1 MIRHAMAPSRFDT
14 FPYRRASSRPQEEV
28 FVPAAHSTTVSRL
41 MSFAREAHGGLTA
54 SVVLAVL
61 GAAAGIVPYIA
72 AAQILTLICAGMYE
86 LGPIATAASIALVG
100 YLGSVWL
107 ASAST
112 IISHRCAFITL
123 NSIRKALTDKLS
135 RVPMG
140 TVLDQPS
147 GTFKTLIVDTVE
159 KLELP
164 LAHMVP
170 ELTANTLIP
179 VLMLAY
185 LFVLDWRLALISL
198 ITIPVGICCYMG
210 MMKDYGPR
218 YARVLDASKNMDA
231 TIVEYIGGIE
241 VIKGFNQSTASY
253 GRYVDAVRANEDAKV
268 TWFRQTNPFYVAGV
282 TIMPSCLIGV
292 LPLGSLLYLSGD
304 ISASALITCIIL
316 ALGLVKPLMQ
326 ALRYTDSLAMVDS
339 TVAEVSTLLDAPEMK
354 RPSTPVEIPDY
365 RITFDKVSFGYGKE
379 EVLHG
384 ISLAIEPHAMTALV
398 GPSGSG
404 KSTVARLV
412 ASFWEANGGSVGIGG
427 IDVKDIPL
435 EQVMRS
441 ISYVTQDNYLFD
453 LSVRENIRMGKPD
466 ASDAEV
472 EEAAQR
478 ASCHEFICALPAGY
492 DTCVGSAGARLSGG
506 ERQRIAIARAV
517 LKNAPIVILDEAT
530 AFTDPENEAAIQ
542 ASISGLVT
550 GKTLIIIA
558 HHLSTIVGADKIVV
572 MDHGRLS
579 AEGTHHELLKS
590 SPLYRSLWN
599 AQQEATHAGGDAA

>member
-1 MIRHAMAPSRFDT
+1 
-14 FPYRRASSRPQEEV
+14 
-28 FVPAAHSTTVSRL
+28 
-41 MSFAREAHGGLTA
+41 MSFAREAHGDLA
-54 SVVLAVL
+54 VSVVLAVL

-86 LGPIATAASIALVG
+86 LGPIAAAASVALVG

-231 TIVEYIGGIE
+231 AIVEYIGGIE

-379 EVLHG
+379 EVLHS

-404 KSTVARLV
+404 KSTVARLI
-412 ASFWEANGGSVGIGG
+412 ASFWEADGGSVGIGG
-427 IDVKDIPL
+427 IDVKNIPL

-453 LSVRENIRMGKPD
+453 LSIRENIRMGKPD

-572 MDHGRLS
+572 MDHGRIS
-579 AEGTHHELLKS
+579 AEGTHHELLES

>member
-1 MIRHAMAPSRFDT
+1 
-14 FPYRRASSRPQEEV
+14 
-28 FVPAAHSTTVSRL
+28 

-86 LGPIATAASIALVG
+86 LGPIAAAAFVALVG

-231 TIVEYIGGIE
+231 AIVEYIGGIE

-404 KSTVARLV
+404 KSTVARLI
-412 ASFWEANGGSVGIGG
+412 ASFWEADGGSVGIGG

-517 LKNAPIVILDEAT
+517 LKDAPIVILDEAT

-542 ASISGLVT
+542 ASISGLVA
-550 GKTLIIIA
+550 GKTLVIIA

-572 MDHGRLS
+572 MDHGRVS
-579 AEGTHHELLKS
+579 AEGTHHELLES
-590 SPLYRSLWN
+590 SSLYRSLWN
-599 AQQEATHAGGDAA
+599 AQQEATHAGGDTA

>member
-1 MIRHAMAPSRFDT
+1 
-14 FPYRRASSRPQEEV
+14 
-28 FVPAAHSTTVSRL
+28 

-86 LGPIATAASIALVG
+86 LGPIATAASVALVG

-231 TIVEYIGGIE
+231 AIVEYIGGIE

-354 RPSTPVEIPDY
+354 RPSTPVEIPNY

-404 KSTVARLV
+404 KSTVARLI
-412 ASFWEANGGSVGIGG
+412 ASFWEADGGSVGIGG
-427 IDVKDIPL
+427 IDVKNIPL

-517 LKNAPIVILDEAT
+517 LKDAPIVILDEAT

-572 MDHGRLS
+572 MDHGRVS
-579 AEGTHHELLKS
+579 AEGTHHELLES
-590 SPLYRSLWN
+590 SSLYRSLWN

>member
-1 MIRHAMAPSRFDT
+1 
-14 FPYRRASSRPQEEV
+14 
-28 FVPAAHSTTVSRL
+28 

-86 LGPIATAASIALVG
+86 LGPIAAAASVALVG

-231 TIVEYIGGIE
+231 AIVEYIGGIE

-253 GRYVDAVRANEDAKV
+253 GRYVNAVRANEDAKV

-354 RPSTPVEIPDY
+354 RPSTPVKIPDY

-404 KSTVARLV
+404 KSTVARLI
-412 ASFWEANGGSVGIGG
+412 ASFWEADGGSVGIGG
-427 IDVKDIPL
+427 IDVKNIPL

-517 LKNAPIVILDEAT
+517 LKDAPIVILDEAT

-542 ASISGLVT
+542 ASISGLVA
-550 GKTLIIIA
+550 GKTLVIIA

-572 MDHGRLS
+572 MDHGRVS
-579 AEGTHHELLKS
+579 AEGTHHELLAS
-590 SPLYRSLWN
+590 SSLYRSLWN

>member
-1 MIRHAMAPSRFDT
+1 
-14 FPYRRASSRPQEEV
+14 
-28 FVPAAHSTTVSRL
+28 

-86 LGPIATAASIALVG
+86 LGPIATAASVALVG

-231 TIVEYIGGIE
+231 AIVEYIGGIE

-253 GRYVDAVRANEDAKV
+253 GRYVDAVRANEGAKV

-379 EVLHG
+379 EVLHS

-404 KSTVARLV
+404 KSTVARLI
-412 ASFWEANGGSVGIGG
+412 ASFWEADGGSVGIGD
-427 IDVKDIPL
+427 IDVKNMPL

-453 LSVRENIRMGKPD
+453 LSIRENIRMGKPD

-517 LKNAPIVILDEAT
+517 LKDAPIVILDEAT

-542 ASISGLVT
+542 ASISGLVA

-572 MDHGRLS
+572 MNHGRVS
-579 AEGTHHELLKS
+579 AEGTHHELLES

-599 AQQEATHAGGDAA
+599 AQQETTHAGGDTA

>member
-1 MIRHAMAPSRFDT
+1 
-14 FPYRRASSRPQEEV
+14 
-28 FVPAAHSTTVSRL
+28 

-86 LGPIATAASIALVG
+86 LGPIATAASVALVG

-231 TIVEYIGGIE
+231 AIVEYIGGIE

-292 LPLGSLLYLSGD
+292 LPLGSFLYLSGD

-354 RPSTPVEIPDY
+354 RPSTPVEIPNY

-404 KSTVARLV
+404 KSTVARLI
-412 ASFWEANGGSVGIGG
+412 ASFWEADGGSVGIGG
-427 IDVKDIPL
+427 IDVKNIPL
-435 EQVMRS
+435 KQVMRS

-517 LKNAPIVILDEAT
+517 LKDAPIVILDEAT

-542 ASISGLVT
+542 ASISGLVA

-572 MDHGRLS
+572 MDHGRVS
-579 AEGTHHELLKS
+579 AEGTHHELLES

>member
-1 MIRHAMAPSRFDT
+1 M
-14 FPYRRASSRPQEEV
+14 
-28 FVPAAHSTTVSRL
+28 PAAHSTTVSRL

-231 TIVEYIGGIE
+231 AIVEYIGGIE

-292 LPLGSLLYLSGD
+292 LPLGSFLYLSGD

-354 RPSTPVEIPDY
+354 RPSTPVEIPNY

-404 KSTVARLV
+404 KSTVARLI
-412 ASFWEANGGSVGIGG
+412 ASFWEADGGSVGIGG
-427 IDVKDIPL
+427 IDVKNIPL

-517 LKNAPIVILDEAT
+517 LKDAPIVILDEAT

-579 AEGTHHELLKS
+579 AEGTHHELLES

>member
-1 MIRHAMAPSRFDT
+1 
-14 FPYRRASSRPQEEV
+14 
-28 FVPAAHSTTVSRL
+28 

-86 LGPIATAASIALVG
+86 LGPIAAAASVALVG

-231 TIVEYIGGIE
+231 AIVEYIGGIE

-253 GRYVDAVRANEDAKV
+253 GRYVNAVRANKDAKV

-354 RPSTPVEIPDY
+354 RPLTPVEIPNY
-365 RITFDKVSFGYGKE
+365 CITFDKVSFGYGKE

-404 KSTVARLV
+404 KSTVARLI
-412 ASFWEANGGSVGIGG
+412 ASFWEADGGSVGIGG
-427 IDVKDIPL
+427 IDVKNIPL

-517 LKNAPIVILDEAT
+517 LKDAPIVILDEAT

-542 ASISGLVT
+542 ASISGLVA

-572 MDHGRLS
+572 MDHGRVS
-579 AEGTHHELLKS
+579 AEGTHHGLLES

-599 AQQEATHAGGDAA
+599 AQQEATHAGGDTA

>member
-1 MIRHAMAPSRFDT
+1 
-14 FPYRRASSRPQEEV
+14 
-28 FVPAAHSTTVSRL
+28 

-86 LGPIATAASIALVG
+86 PGPIATAASAALVG

-231 TIVEYIGGIE
+231 AIVEYIGGIE

-292 LPLGSLLYLSGD
+292 LPLGSFLYLSGD

-354 RPSTPVEIPDY
+354 CPSTPVEIPDY

-404 KSTVARLV
+404 KSTVARLI
-412 ASFWEANGGSVGIGG
+412 ASFWEADGGSVGIGG
-427 IDVKDIPL
+427 IDVKNIPL

-492 DTCVGSAGARLSGG
+492 DTCVGNAGARLSGG

-542 ASISGLVT
+542 ASISGLVA

-558 HHLSTIVGADKIVV
+558 HHLSTTVGADKIVV
-572 MDHGRLS
+572 MDHGRVS
-579 AEGTHHELLKS
+579 AEGTHHELLES

-599 AQQEATHAGGDAA
+599 AQQEAAHAGGDAA

>member
-1 MIRHAMAPSRFDT
+1 
-14 FPYRRASSRPQEEV
+14 
-28 FVPAAHSTTVSRL
+28 

-86 LGPIATAASIALVG
+86 LGPIAAAAFVALVG

-231 TIVEYIGGIE
+231 AIVEYIGGIE

-292 LPLGSLLYLSGD
+292 LPLGSFLYLSGD

-354 RPSTPVEIPDY
+354 CPSTPVEIPDY

-379 EVLHG
+379 EVLHS

-404 KSTVARLV
+404 KSTVARLI
-412 ASFWEANGGSVGIGG
+412 ASFWEADGGSVGIGG
-427 IDVKDIPL
+427 IDVKNIPL

-492 DTCVGSAGARLSGG
+492 DTCVGNAGARLSGG

-517 LKNAPIVILDEAT
+517 LKDAPIVILDEAT

-579 AEGTHHELLKS
+579 AEGTHHELLES

>member
-1 MIRHAMAPSRFDT
+1 M
-14 FPYRRASSRPQEEV
+14 
-28 FVPAAHSTTVSRL
+28 PAAHSTTVSRL

-86 LGPIATAASIALVG
+86 LGPIAAAASVALTG

-231 TIVEYIGGIE
+231 AIVEYIGGIE

-292 LPLGSLLYLSGD
+292 LPMGSFLYLSGD

-354 RPSTPVEIPDY
+354 RPSTPVEIPNY

-404 KSTVARLV
+404 KSTVARLI
-412 ASFWEANGGSVGIGG
+412 ASFWEADGGSVGIGG
-427 IDVKDIPL
+427 IDVNNIPL

-517 LKNAPIVILDEAT
+517 LKDAPIVILDEAT

-542 ASISGLVT
+542 ASISGLVA

-572 MDHGRLS
+572 MDHGRVS
-579 AEGTHHELLKS
+579 AEGTHHELLES

>member
-1 MIRHAMAPSRFDT
+1 
-14 FPYRRASSRPQEEV
+14 
-28 FVPAAHSTTVSRL
+28 

-86 LGPIATAASIALVG
+86 LGPIATAASVALVG

-231 TIVEYIGGIE
+231 AIVEYIGGIE

-354 RPSTPVEIPDY
+354 RPSTPVEIPNY

-404 KSTVARLV
+404 KSTVARLI
-412 ASFWEANGGSVGIGG
+412 ASFWEADGGSVGIGG
-427 IDVKDIPL
+427 IDVTNIPL

-492 DTCVGSAGARLSGG
+492 DTCVGNAGARLSGG

-542 ASISGLVT
+542 ASISGLVA

-572 MDHGRLS
+572 MDHGRVS
-579 AEGTHHELLKS
+579 AEGTHHDLLES

>member
-1 MIRHAMAPSRFDT
+1 M
-14 FPYRRASSRPQEEV
+14 
-28 FVPAAHSTTVSRL
+28 PAAHSTTVSRL

-86 LGPIATAASIALVG
+86 LGPIAAAAFVALVG

-231 TIVEYIGGIE
+231 AIVEYIGGIE

-354 RPSTPVEIPDY
+354 RPSTPVEIPNY

-404 KSTVARLV
+404 KSTVARLI
-412 ASFWEANGGSVGIGG
+412 ASFWEADGGSVGIGG
-427 IDVKDIPL
+427 IDVKNIPL

-517 LKNAPIVILDEAT
+517 LKDAPIVILDEAT

-542 ASISGLVT
+542 ASISGLVA

-572 MDHGRLS
+572 MDHGRVS
-579 AEGTHHELLKS
+579 AEGTHHELLES
-590 SPLYRSLWN
+590 SSLYRSLWN

>member
-1 MIRHAMAPSRFDT
+1 
-14 FPYRRASSRPQEEV
+14 
-28 FVPAAHSTTVSRL
+28 
-41 MSFAREAHGGLTA
+41 MSFAREAHGDLTA

-231 TIVEYIGGIE
+231 AIVEYIGGIE

-379 EVLHG
+379 EVLHN
-384 ISLAIEPHAMTALV
+384 ISLAIEPHVMTALV

-404 KSTVARLV
+404 KSTVARLI
-412 ASFWEANGGSVGIGG
+412 ASFWEADGGSVGIGG
-427 IDVKDIPL
+427 IDVKNIPL

-453 LSVRENIRMGKPD
+453 LSVRENIRMGKPN

-572 MDHGRLS
+572 MDHGRIS
-579 AEGTHHELLKS
+579 AEGTHHELLES

>member
-1 MIRHAMAPSRFDT
+1 
-14 FPYRRASSRPQEEV
+14 
-28 FVPAAHSTTVSRL
+28 

-86 LGPIATAASIALVG
+86 LGPIATAASVALVG

-231 TIVEYIGGIE
+231 AIVEYIGGIE

-292 LPLGSLLYLSGD
+292 LPLGSFLYLSGD

-379 EVLHG
+379 EVLHS

-404 KSTVARLV
+404 KSTVARLI
-412 ASFWEANGGSVGIGG
+412 ASFWEADGGSVGIGG

-517 LKNAPIVILDEAT
+517 LKDAPIVILDEAT

-579 AEGTHHELLKS
+579 AEGTHHELLES

>member
-1 MIRHAMAPSRFDT
+1 
-14 FPYRRASSRPQEEV
+14 
-28 FVPAAHSTTVSRL
+28 

-86 LGPIATAASIALVG
+86 LGPIATAASVALVG

-231 TIVEYIGGIE
+231 AIVEYIGGIE

-292 LPLGSLLYLSGD
+292 LPLGSFLYLSGD

-316 ALGLVKPLMQ
+316 SLGLVKPLMQ

-404 KSTVARLV
+404 KSTVARLI
-412 ASFWEANGGSVGIGG
+412 ASFWEADGGSVGIGG
-427 IDVKDIPL
+427 IDVKNIPL

-517 LKNAPIVILDEAT
+517 LKDAPIVILDEAT

-542 ASISGLVT
+542 ASISGLVA

-572 MDHGRLS
+572 MDHGRVS
-579 AEGTHHELLKS
+579 AEGTHHELLES

>member
-1 MIRHAMAPSRFDT
+1 
-14 FPYRRASSRPQEEV
+14 
-28 FVPAAHSTTVSRL
+28 

-86 LGPIATAASIALVG
+86 LGPIATAASVALVG

-231 TIVEYIGGIE
+231 AIVEYIGGIE

-292 LPLGSLLYLSGD
+292 LPLGSFLYLSGD

-354 RPSTPVEIPDY
+354 RPSTPVEIPNY

-404 KSTVARLV
+404 KSTVARLI
-412 ASFWEANGGSVGIGG
+412 ASFWEADGGSVGIGG
-427 IDVKDIPL
+427 IDVKNIPL

-517 LKNAPIVILDEAT
+517 LKDAPIVILDEAT

-572 MDHGRLS
+572 MDHGRIS
-579 AEGTHHELLKS
+579 AEGTHHELLES

>member
-1 MIRHAMAPSRFDT
+1 
-14 FPYRRASSRPQEEV
+14 
-28 FVPAAHSTTVSRL
+28 

-86 LGPIATAASIALVG
+86 LGPIAAAAFVALVG

-231 TIVEYIGGIE
+231 AIVEYIGGIE

-404 KSTVARLV
+404 KSTVARLI
-412 ASFWEANGGSVGIGG
+412 ASFWEADGGSVGIGG

-453 LSVRENIRMGKPD
+453 LTVRENIRMGKPD

-517 LKNAPIVILDEAT
+517 LKDAPIVILDEAT

-542 ASISGLVT
+542 ASISGLVA
-550 GKTLIIIA
+550 GKTLVIIA

-572 MDHGRLS
+572 MDHGRVS
-579 AEGTHHELLKS
+579 AEGTHHELLGS

>member
-1 MIRHAMAPSRFDT
+1 M
-14 FPYRRASSRPQEEV
+14 
-28 FVPAAHSTTVSRL
+28 PAAHSTTVSRL

-86 LGPIATAASIALVG
+86 LGPIAAAASVALVG

-210 MMKDYGPR
+210 MMKDYGAR

-231 TIVEYIGGIE
+231 AIVEYIGGIE

-253 GRYVDAVRANEDAKV
+253 GRYVNAVRANKDAKV

-282 TIMPSCLIGV
+282 TIMPSCLVGV

-354 RPSTPVEIPDY
+354 RPSTPVEIPNY

-404 KSTVARLV
+404 KSTVARLI
-412 ASFWEANGGSVGIGG
+412 ASFWEADGGSVGIGG
-427 IDVKDIPL
+427 IDVKNIPL

-466 ASDAEV
+466 VSDAEV

-517 LKNAPIVILDEAT
+517 LKDAPIVILDEAT

-542 ASISGLVT
+542 ASISGLVA

-572 MDHGRLS
+572 MDHGRVS
-579 AEGTHHELLKS
+579 AEGTHHELLES
-590 SPLYRSLWN
+590 SSLYRSLWN

>member
-1 MIRHAMAPSRFDT
+1 
-14 FPYRRASSRPQEEV
+14 
-28 FVPAAHSTTVSRL
+28 

-86 LGPIATAASIALVG
+86 LGPIATAASVALVG

-231 TIVEYIGGIE
+231 AIVEYIGGIE

-253 GRYVDAVRANEDAKV
+253 GRYVDAVRENEDAKV

-384 ISLAIEPHAMTALV
+384 ISLAIEPHVMTALV

-404 KSTVARLV
+404 KSTVARLI
-412 ASFWEANGGSVGIGG
+412 ASFWEADGGSVGIGG
-427 IDVKDIPL
+427 IDVKNIPL

-453 LSVRENIRMGKPD
+453 LSIRENIRMGKPD

-517 LKNAPIVILDEAT
+517 LKDAPIVILDEAT

-542 ASISGLVT
+542 ASISGLVA

-572 MDHGRLS
+572 MDHGRVS
-579 AEGTHHELLKS
+579 AEGTHHGLLES

-599 AQQEATHAGGDAA
+599 AQQEATHAGGDTA

>member
-1 MIRHAMAPSRFDT
+1 
-14 FPYRRASSRPQEEV
+14 
-28 FVPAAHSTTVSRL
+28 

-86 LGPIATAASIALVG
+86 LGPIATAASVALVG

-231 TIVEYIGGIE
+231 AIVEYIGGIE

-292 LPLGSLLYLSGD
+292 LPLGSFLYLSGD

-354 RPSTPVEIPDY
+354 RPSTPVEIPNY

-404 KSTVARLV
+404 KSTVARLI
-412 ASFWEANGGSVGIGG
+412 ASFWEADGGSVGIGG
-427 IDVKDIPL
+427 IDVKNIPL

-517 LKNAPIVILDEAT
+517 LKDAPIVILDEAT

-542 ASISGLVT
+542 ASISGLVA

-572 MDHGRLS
+572 MDHGRVS
-579 AEGTHHELLKS
+579 AEGTHHELLES

>member
-1 MIRHAMAPSRFDT
+1 
-14 FPYRRASSRPQEEV
+14 
-28 FVPAAHSTTVSRL
+28 

-86 LGPIATAASIALVG
+86 LGPIATAASVALVG

-231 TIVEYIGGIE
+231 AIVEYIGGIE

-354 RPSTPVEIPDY
+354 RPSTPVEIPNY

-379 EVLHG
+379 EVLHS

-404 KSTVARLV
+404 KSTVARLI
-412 ASFWEANGGSVGIGG
+412 ASFWEADGGSVGIGG
-427 IDVKDIPL
+427 IDVKNIPL

-453 LSVRENIRMGKPD
+453 LSVRKNIRMGKPD

-517 LKNAPIVILDEAT
+517 LKDAPIVILDEAT

-542 ASISGLVT
+542 ASISGLVA

-579 AEGTHHELLKS
+579 AEGTHHELLES
-590 SPLYRSLWN
+590 SSLYRSLWN

>member
-1 MIRHAMAPSRFDT
+1 
-14 FPYRRASSRPQEEV
+14 
-28 FVPAAHSTTVSRL
+28 

-231 TIVEYIGGIE
+231 AIVEYIGGIE

-253 GRYVDAVRANEDAKV
+253 GRYVDAVRANEGAKV

-379 EVLHG
+379 EVLHS

-404 KSTVARLV
+404 KSTVARLI
-412 ASFWEANGGSVGIGG
+412 ASFWEADGGSVGIGG
-427 IDVKDIPL
+427 IDVKNIPL

-453 LSVRENIRMGKPD
+453 LSIRENIRMGKPD

-572 MDHGRLS
+572 MDHGRVS
-579 AEGTHHELLKS
+579 AEGTHHELLES

-599 AQQEATHAGGDAA
+599 AQQEAAHAGGDAA

>member
-1 MIRHAMAPSRFDT
+1 
-14 FPYRRASSRPQEEV
+14 
-28 FVPAAHSTTVSRL
+28 

-86 LGPIATAASIALVG
+86 LGPIATAASVALVG

-231 TIVEYIGGIE
+231 AIVEYIGGIE

-253 GRYVDAVRANEDAKV
+253 ERYVDAVRANEDAKV

-354 RPSTPVEIPDY
+354 RPSTPVEIPNY

-404 KSTVARLV
+404 KSTVARLI
-412 ASFWEANGGSVGIGG
+412 ASFWEADGGSVGIGG
-427 IDVKDIPL
+427 IDVKNIPL

-517 LKNAPIVILDEAT
+517 LKDAPIVILDEAT

-542 ASISGLVT
+542 ASISGLVA

-572 MDHGRLS
+572 MDHGRVS
-579 AEGTHHELLKS
+579 AEGTHHELLES
-590 SPLYRSLWN
+590 SSLYRSLWN

>member
-1 MIRHAMAPSRFDT
+1 
-14 FPYRRASSRPQEEV
+14 
-28 FVPAAHSTTVSRL
+28 

-61 GAAAGIVPYIA
+61 GATAGIVPYIA

-86 LGPIATAASIALVG
+86 LGPIATAASVALVG

-231 TIVEYIGGIE
+231 AIVEYIGGIE

-292 LPLGSLLYLSGD
+292 LPLGSFLYLSGD

-354 RPSTPVEIPDY
+354 RPSTPVEIPNY

-404 KSTVARLV
+404 KSTVARLI
-412 ASFWEANGGSVGIGG
+412 ASFWEADGGSVGIGG
-427 IDVKDIPL
+427 IDVKNIPL

-517 LKNAPIVILDEAT
+517 LKDAPIVILDEAT

-572 MDHGRLS
+572 MDHGRIS
-579 AEGTHHELLKS
+579 AEGTHHELLES

>member
-1 MIRHAMAPSRFDT
+1 M
-14 FPYRRASSRPQEEV
+14 
-28 FVPAAHSTTVSRL
+28 PAAHSTTVSRL

-86 LGPIATAASIALVG
+86 LGPIATAASVALVG

-231 TIVEYIGGIE
+231 AIVEYIGGIE

-292 LPLGSLLYLSGD
+292 LPLGSFLYLSGD

-354 RPSTPVEIPDY
+354 RPSTPVEIPNY

-404 KSTVARLV
+404 KSTVARLI
-412 ASFWEANGGSVGIGG
+412 ASFWEADGGSVGIGG
-427 IDVKDIPL
+427 IDVKNIPL

-517 LKNAPIVILDEAT
+517 LKDAPIVILDEAT

-572 MDHGRLS
+572 MDHGRVS
-579 AEGTHHELLKS
+579 AEGTHHELLAS
-590 SPLYRSLWN
+590 SSLYRSLWN
-599 AQQEATHAGGDAA
+599 AQQEATHAGGDTA

>member
-1 MIRHAMAPSRFDT
+1 
-14 FPYRRASSRPQEEV
+14 
-28 FVPAAHSTTVSRL
+28 

-86 LGPIATAASIALVG
+86 LGPIAAAASVALVG

-231 TIVEYIGGIE
+231 AIVEYIGGIE
-241 VIKGFNQSTASY
+241 VIKGFNQSTAS
-253 GRYVDAVRANEDAKV
+253 
-268 TWFRQTNPFYVAGV
+268 
-282 TIMPSCLIGV
+282 
-292 LPLGSLLYLSGD
+292 
-304 ISASALITCIIL
+304 
-316 ALGLVKPLMQ
+316 
-326 ALRYTDSLAMVDS
+326 
-339 TVAEVSTLLDAPEMK
+339 
-354 RPSTPVEIPDY
+354 
-365 RITFDKVSFGYGKE
+365 
-379 EVLHG
+379 
-384 ISLAIEPHAMTALV
+384 
-398 GPSGSG
+398 
-404 KSTVARLV
+404 
-412 ASFWEANGGSVGIGG
+412 
-427 IDVKDIPL
+427 
-435 EQVMRS
+435 
-441 ISYVTQDNYLFD
+441 
-453 LSVRENIRMGKPD
+453 
-466 ASDAEV
+466 
-472 EEAAQR
+472 
-478 ASCHEFICALPAGY
+478 
-492 DTCVGSAGARLSGG
+492 
-506 ERQRIAIARAV
+506 
-517 LKNAPIVILDEAT
+517 
-530 AFTDPENEAAIQ
+530 
-542 ASISGLVT
+542 
-550 GKTLIIIA
+550 
-558 HHLSTIVGADKIVV
+558 
-572 MDHGRLS
+572 
-579 AEGTHHELLKS
+579 
-590 SPLYRSLWN
+590 
-599 AQQEATHAGGDAA
+599 

>member
-1 MIRHAMAPSRFDT
+1 
-14 FPYRRASSRPQEEV
+14 
-28 FVPAAHSTTVSRL
+28 

-86 LGPIATAASIALVG
+86 LGPIAAAASVALVG

-354 RPSTPVEIPDY
+354 RPSTPVEIPNY

-404 KSTVARLV
+404 KSTVARLI
-412 ASFWEANGGSVGIGG
+412 ASFWEADGGSVGIGG
-427 IDVKDIPL
+427 IDVKNIPL

-517 LKNAPIVILDEAT
+517 LKDAPIVILDEAT

-542 ASISGLVT
+542 ASISGLVA

-572 MDHGRLS
+572 MDHGRVS
-579 AEGTHHELLKS
+579 AEGTHHELLES
-590 SPLYRSLWN
+590 SSLYRSLWN

>member
-1 MIRHAMAPSRFDT
+1 
-14 FPYRRASSRPQEEV
+14 
-28 FVPAAHSTTVSRL
+28 

-86 LGPIATAASIALVG
+86 LGPIATAASVALVG

-231 TIVEYIGGIE
+231 AIVEYIGGIE

-253 GRYVDAVRANEDAKV
+253 GRYVDAVRANEGAKV

-379 EVLHG
+379 EVLHS

-404 KSTVARLV
+404 KSTVARLI
-412 ASFWEANGGSVGIGG
+412 ASFWEADGGSVGIGG
-427 IDVKDIPL
+427 IDVKNIPL

-517 LKNAPIVILDEAT
+517 LKDAPIVILDEAT

-542 ASISGLVT
+542 ASISGLVA

-572 MDHGRLS
+572 MNHGRVS
-579 AEGTHHELLKS
+579 AEGTHHELLES

-599 AQQEATHAGGDAA
+599 AQQEITHAGGDTA

>member
-1 MIRHAMAPSRFDT
+1 
-14 FPYRRASSRPQEEV
+14 
-28 FVPAAHSTTVSRL
+28 

-86 LGPIATAASIALVG
+86 LGPIAAAAFVALVG

-231 TIVEYIGGIE
+231 AIVEYIGGIE

-292 LPLGSLLYLSGD
+292 LPLGSFLYLSGD

-354 RPSTPVEIPDY
+354 RPSTPVEIPNY

-404 KSTVARLV
+404 KSTVARLI
-412 ASFWEANGGSVGIGG
+412 ASFWEADGGSVGIGG
-427 IDVKDIPL
+427 IDVKNIPL

-517 LKNAPIVILDEAT
+517 LKDASIVILDEAT

-542 ASISGLVT
+542 ASISGLVA

-572 MDHGRLS
+572 MDHGRVS
-579 AEGTHHELLKS
+579 AEGTHHELLES
-590 SPLYRSLWN
+590 SSLYRSLWN

>member
-1 MIRHAMAPSRFDT
+1 
-14 FPYRRASSRPQEEV
+14 
-28 FVPAAHSTTVSRL
+28 
-41 MSFAREAHGGLTA
+41 MSFAREAHGSLTA

-86 LGPIATAASIALVG
+86 LGPIATAASVALVG

-147 GTFKTLIVDTVE
+147 GAFKTLIVDTVE

-231 TIVEYIGGIE
+231 AIVEYVGGIE

-292 LPLGSLLYLSGD
+292 LPLGSFLYLSGD

-404 KSTVARLV
+404 KSTVARLI
-412 ASFWEANGGSVGIGG
+412 ASFWEADSGSVGIGG

-453 LSVRENIRMGKPD
+453 LSIRENIRMGKPD

-542 ASISGLVT
+542 ASISGLVA

-572 MDHGRLS
+572 MDHGRVS
-579 AEGTHHELLKS
+579 AEGTHHELLAS

>member
-1 MIRHAMAPSRFDT
+1 
-14 FPYRRASSRPQEEV
+14 
-28 FVPAAHSTTVSRL
+28 
-41 MSFAREAHGGLTA
+41 MSFAREAYGGLTA
-54 SVVLAVL
+54 SVVFAVL

-72 AAQILTLICAGMYE
+72 AAQILTLVCAGMYE
-86 LGPIATAASIALVG
+86 LGPIAAAASVALVG

-231 TIVEYIGGIE
+231 AIVEYIGGIE

-404 KSTVARLV
+404 KSTVARLI
-412 ASFWEANGGSVGIGG
+412 ASFWEADGGSVGIGG

-453 LSVRENIRMGKPD
+453 LTVRENIRMGKPD

-572 MDHGRLS
+572 MDHGRIS
-579 AEGTHHELLKS
+579 AEGTHHGLLES

-599 AQQEATHAGGDAA
+599 AQQEATHAGGDTA

>member
-1 MIRHAMAPSRFDT
+1 
-14 FPYRRASSRPQEEV
+14 
-28 FVPAAHSTTVSRL
+28 

-86 LGPIATAASIALVG
+86 LGPIATAASVALVG

-231 TIVEYIGGIE
+231 AIVEYIGGIE

-354 RPSTPVEIPDY
+354 RPPTPVEIPNY
-365 RITFDKVSFGYGKE
+365 CITFDKVSFGYGKE

-404 KSTVARLV
+404 KSTVARLI
-412 ASFWEANGGSVGIGG
+412 ASFWEADGGSVGIGG
-427 IDVKDIPL
+427 IDVKNIPL

-441 ISYVTQDNYLFD
+441 ISYVAQDNYLFD

-517 LKNAPIVILDEAT
+517 LKDAPIVILDEAT

-572 MDHGRLS
+572 MDHGRVS
-579 AEGTHHELLKS
+579 AEGTHHELLES

>member
-1 MIRHAMAPSRFDT
+1 
-14 FPYRRASSRPQEEV
+14 
-28 FVPAAHSTTVSRL
+28 

-86 LGPIATAASIALVG
+86 LGPIATAASVALVG

-231 TIVEYIGGIE
+231 AIVEYIGGIE

-292 LPLGSLLYLSGD
+292 LPLGSFLYLSGD

-354 RPSTPVEIPDY
+354 RPSTPVEIPNY

-404 KSTVARLV
+404 KSTVARLI
-412 ASFWEANGGSVGIGG
+412 ASFWEADGGSVGIGG
-427 IDVKDIPL
+427 IDVKNIPL

-466 ASDAEV
+466 VSDAEV

-517 LKNAPIVILDEAT
+517 LKDAPIVILDEAT

-542 ASISGLVT
+542 ASISGLVA

-572 MDHGRLS
+572 MDHGRVS
-579 AEGTHHELLKS
+579 AEGTHHELLES

>member
-1 MIRHAMAPSRFDT
+1 
-14 FPYRRASSRPQEEV
+14 
-28 FVPAAHSTTVSRL
+28 

-86 LGPIATAASIALVG
+86 LGPIATAASVALVG

-231 TIVEYIGGIE
+231 AIVEYIGGIE

-354 RPSTPVEIPDY
+354 RPSTPVKIPDY

-404 KSTVARLV
+404 KSTVARLI
-412 ASFWEANGGSVGIGG
+412 ASFWEADGGSVDIGG
-427 IDVKDIPL
+427 IDVKNIPL
-435 EQVMRS
+435 KQVMRS

-517 LKNAPIVILDEAT
+517 LKDAPIVILDEAT

-542 ASISGLVT
+542 ASISGLVA

-572 MDHGRLS
+572 MDHGRIS
-579 AEGTHHELLKS
+579 AEGTHHELLES